1 LLIAFNTGLFNNYFV
16 ILEATMKVS
25 HHPLEINAAK
35 ADSSAWTYVKF
46 VSVALVAT
54 LASFAMS
61 TQVSAQSMSKAEYG
75 AAKTRIS
82 ADYKADI
89 LLCKQLTGNAKDIC
103 IEEGKAKEKI
113 SNAELTFSYSGK
125 TADSFKI
132 STVKADTSYAIA
144 KEKCDDL
151 AGIPKTT
158 CVTAAK
164 ATHTKVLADIKMGK
178 QINAAKIDDA
188 QTKLDADYKLATQNC
203 AALADEAKSSCV
215 SAAKMKF
222 GK

>member
-1 LLIAFNTGLFNNYFV
+1 MIAFNTGFFNNYFV
-16 ILEATMKVS
+16 ILEASMKVS
-25 HHPLEINAAK
+25 HQLSELNVAQE
-35 ADSSAWTYVKF
+35 DSSAWTYVKF
-46 VSVALVAT
+46 VSIALAAI

-61 TQVSAQSMSKAEYG
+61 TQVSAQSMSKADYS

-82 ADYKADI
+82 ADYRADKLI
-89 LLCKQLTGNAKDIC
+89 CKQLAGNAKDIC

-113 SNAELTFSYSGK
+113 SNAELTFSYTGK
-125 TADSFKI
+125 AADSVKI
-132 STVKADTSYAIA
+132 STVKADTSYDVA

-158 CVTAAK
+158 CITAAK
-164 ATHTKVLADIKMGK
+164 ATHTKALADIKMGK
-178 QINAAKIDDA
+178 QISAAKIDDA
-188 QTKLDADYKLATQNC
+188 QTKLDADYKVATQNC